1 MFLPLAPGLNLWV
14 FGVIKKLL
22 PLIVTNIAAFVL
34 ILVLMAM
41 KVNFD
46 RAHTID

>member
-14 FGVIKKLL
+14 FGVINKLL

-34 ILVLMAM
+34 IFALMAM